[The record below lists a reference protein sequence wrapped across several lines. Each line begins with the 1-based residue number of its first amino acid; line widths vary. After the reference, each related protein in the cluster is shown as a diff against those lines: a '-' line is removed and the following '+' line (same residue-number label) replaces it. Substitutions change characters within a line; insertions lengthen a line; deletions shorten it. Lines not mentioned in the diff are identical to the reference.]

1 MGAQKLKMRNRGFS
15 LLELIITIAIL
26 SIGIIAILQTISFSG
41 QVWQKA
47 KDSTRGVFLAQDIL
61 QKADFDELRG
71 MIIEGIQEG
80 KTEGL
85 DWRSYIEPL
94 PESELYQMD
103 LEVAWGQ
110 PPIEDQINIT
120 TYLRAR

>member
-1 MGAQKLKMRNRGFS
+1 MSNRGFS

-26 SIGIIAILQTISFSG
+26 SIGIVSILQTISFSG
-41 QVWQKA
+41 QVWHKA
-47 KDSTRGVFLAQDIL
+47 QDSTRAVFLAQDIM

-71 MIIEGIQEG
+71 MIIEGVQEG
-80 KTEGL
+80 KTKGL
-85 DWRSYIEPL
+85 NWKSYIRPL
-94 PESELYQMD
+94 AESELYQMD